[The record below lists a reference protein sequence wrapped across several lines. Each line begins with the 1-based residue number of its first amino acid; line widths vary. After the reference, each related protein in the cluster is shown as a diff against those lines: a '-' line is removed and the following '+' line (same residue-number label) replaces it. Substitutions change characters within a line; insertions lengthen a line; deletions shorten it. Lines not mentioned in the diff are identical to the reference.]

1 MFSQFWFTNFASGM
15 KLKLKTLSIAIAAGT
30 LSLSAQ
36 ADLKIGGDIGVGYF
50 QSSSGD
56 NEVKE
61 AGSEINFDAP
71 EKVGGTTFYGHVEV
85 DMAGT
90 GNTAEFEE
98 IRVGAKGAW
107 GELILGE
114 ADNACD
120 QLDVGGT
127 NEVWVTHSQGGCQG
141 ADVNN
146 IVYKRS
152 FGAMSA
158 AISANVENAEENVAV
173 GLKGKMGP
181 VTASFGYEDGDLD
194 ANPVTPDVD
203 NITVGLS
210 GAFGPATIGV
220 RANQMDG
227 GDTDVGANF
236 MISRGAN
243 NFYGGIGDVGNT
255 DSWSLGYK
263 RVMGKT
269 DLIAELADTDGTTDS
284 AYALGLRHRF

>member
-107 GELILGE
+107 GEVRLGE
-114 ADNACD
+114 ADNGCD
-120 QLDVGGT
+120 WLDVGGYPDKFMAPI
-127 NEVWVTHSQGGCQG
+127 QGSCGS
-141 ADVNN
+141 DVNN
-146 IVYKRS
+146 LVYKRS
-152 FGAMSA
+152 MGAATVAVSHNPNGDKYN
-158 AISANVENAEENVAV
+158 AIGVQAKIGPVKASLGYEVGGVLGANDKNVAV
-173 GLKGKMGP
+173 GLSGSFGP
-181 VTASFGYEDGDLD
+181 VS
-194 ANPVTPDVD
+194 
-203 NITVGLS
+203 
-210 GAFGPATIGV
+210 
-220 RANQMDG
+220 
-227 GDTDVGANF
+227 
-236 MISRGAN
+236 
-243 NFYGGIGDVGNT
+243 
-255 DSWSLGYK
+255 
-263 RVMGKT
+263 
-269 DLIAELADTDGTTDS
+269 
-284 AYALGLRHRF
+284 LGLRANKADGYSHADIGVNAAYSAGGNKFYVGFGNDENDVDGWGAGYNRSIGKKSTFVIEARDSDTQAEMEYGIGLIHVF